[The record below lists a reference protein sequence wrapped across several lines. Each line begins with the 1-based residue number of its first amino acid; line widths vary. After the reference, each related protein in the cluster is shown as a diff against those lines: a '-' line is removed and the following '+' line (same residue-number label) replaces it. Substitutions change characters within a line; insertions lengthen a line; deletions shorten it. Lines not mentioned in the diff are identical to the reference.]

1 MATCLDQHLCYYQVN
16 ILHKINH
23 NCMRHLH
30 VDSPRYQSLLETY
43 YMLHMGVTGLE
54 LLKYAVIRRT
64 VKIIRILGITDSLQ
78 YFH

>member
-1 MATCLDQHLCYYQVN
+1 
-16 ILHKINH
+16 
-23 NCMRHLH
+23 MRHLH

-43 YMLHMGVTGLE
+43 YMLHVGVTGLE